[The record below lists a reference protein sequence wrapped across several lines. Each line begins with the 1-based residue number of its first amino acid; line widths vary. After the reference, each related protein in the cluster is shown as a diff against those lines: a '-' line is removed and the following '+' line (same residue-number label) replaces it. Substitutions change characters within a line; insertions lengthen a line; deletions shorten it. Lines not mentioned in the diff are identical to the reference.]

1 MVGWWLIIVV
11 GDLVQDILGWGQDD
25 NQVTS
30 CVFKSV
36 VKGLGMVSVFT
47 NGLLVL

>member
-11 GDLVQDILGWGQDD
+11 GDSVRDILGWGQDD

-30 CVFKSV
+30 CFFKWVVKGPGMVRVYEWV
-36 VKGLGMVSVFT
+36 VKGL
-47 NGLLVL
+47 